1 MVARVRRLPLLA
13 LGLLLACSPA
23 GSGNSASATTTGP
36 ALTGTGDEPTGGSTG
51 DACLG
56 SGECDTEA
64 ICVADYEAADT
75 APPGGMRGPASC
87 VAPVNCVGE
96 TDLSRWCFDHQGCC
110 DDLRC
115 RPADGICE
123 PPLLGQTTGAGGTD
137 SSGEPTTGA
146 TTLGTTA
153 DDTGATSTG
162 TTGTSTGTTDTTGAD
177 TTGTTADTTGTSTTD
192 SGTTA

>member
-13 LGLLLACSPA
+13 LALVLPLACSPA
-23 GSGNSASATTTGP
+23 GSGGSASATSGP

-56 SGECDTEA
+56 SGDCETEA
-64 ICVADYEAADT
+64 ICVAGYEAADT
-75 APPGGMRGPASC
+75 MPPGGARGPASC
-87 VAPVNCVGE
+87 AEPLDCIGAL
-96 TDLSRWCFDHQGCC
+96 DLGRWCFDHRGCC

-123 PPLLGQTTGAGGTD
+123 PATLGQTTGPATDPGTTSDTGG
-137 SSGEPTTGA
+137 P
-146 TTLGTTA
+146 GTTA
-153 DDTGATSTG
+153 DPGTG
-162 TTGTSTGTTDTTGAD
+162 TTGTSDTTATTGAD
-177 TTGTTADTTGTSTTD
+177 TGA

>member
-13 LGLLLACSPA
+13 LGLLLACSPP
-23 GSGNSASATTTGP
+23 GSGNSASATTGP
-36 ALTGTGDEPTGGSTG
+36 ALTSTGDEPTGGSTG

-56 SGECDTEA
+56 SGDCETEA

-75 APPGGMRGPASC
+75 MPPGGMRGPASC
-87 VAPVNCVGE
+87 QAPVDCVGA
-96 TDLSRWCFDHQGCC
+96 TDLGRWCFDHQGCC

-123 PPLLGQTTGAGGTD
+123 PPTLGQTTGAATTGTT
-137 SSGEPTTGA
+137 GEPGTGA
-146 TTLGTTA
+146 T

-162 TTGTSTGTTDTTGAD
+162 TTSPGETTGTGTTGTGTGD
-177 TTGTTADTTGTSTTD
+177 TTGTGS